1 MLRALMVLLA
11 LVCFCCVGCKKES
24 PKVEVPTTTA
34 VEKQAEEAKDVV
46 KDAAADVKVEVE
58 NAVKDVNEKI

>member
-24 PKVEVPTTTA
+24 PKVEVPATTA
-34 VEKQAEEAKDVV
+34 VEKQVEEAKDVV
-46 KDAAADVKVEVE
+46 KDAAVEQQGNVE